1 MPRAFDFTA
10 PAALTDATA
19 PAPFTVPG
27 DLLPTLRVAAPL
39 WRPVPVHAPCVL
51 WFTGL
56 SGAGKSTIA
65 TRLEAVLDELGCRTA
80 RLDGD
85 DVREGLCSGLGFSD
99 ADRTENIRRVAHV
112 AALMARSQLLV
123 LVTLISPFQAAR
135 DHARSLLPAD
145 QFLEVFVDAPLPVVQ
160 RRDTKGLYARAGRGE
175 AIQLTGVQSP
185 YERPT
190 RPDLHLRSDQCT
202 PDDACRRVVDTL
214 VARGILSARA
224 LQLG

>member
-1 MPRAFDFTA
+1 MPLQFDLTA
-10 PAALTDATA
+10 PADLAPTA
-19 PAPFTVPG
+19 PG
-27 DLLPTLRVAAPL
+27 DLAPTLQIAPPL
-39 WRPVPVHAPCVL
+39 WRPVPAHAPCVL

-65 TRLEAVLDELGCRTA
+65 SRLQVLLDELGCRTA

-85 DVREGLCSGLGFSD
+85 DVREGLCQGLGFSD

-123 LVTLISPFQAAR
+123 LATLISPFQAAR
-135 DHARSLLPAD
+135 DHARSLVPAG

-160 RRDTKGLYARAGRGE
+160 RRDTKGLYARASGGE
-175 AIQLTGVQSP
+175 SLQLTGVQSP
-185 YERPT
+185 YERPE

-202 PDDACRRVVDTL
+202 PDDACRRVIDLL